1 MRYKK
6 NILGLWLFC
15 NMQYVYFAFVWHHLL
30 LTRAELSKSVFSVKT
45 SAFKWEA
52 QHWKPQFRYSACR
65 NQQATVLFVLSAD
78 VCSRPVKLRQIK
90 RHWKIKEA
98 RFYSST
104 EGGRETLYQPLTIME
119 KGGVAFR
126 DTMTY
131 IIGWSNV
138 KYSLPWNG
146 WQIDLKKRMIMF
158 QPLVYSVHCCNLI
171 LQLTQM
177 LLSSTTVYESNSS
190 ASQ

>member
-1 MRYKK
+1 MR
-6 NILGLWLFC
+6 W
-15 NMQYVYFAFVWHHLL
+15 
-30 LTRAELSKSVFSVKT
+30 AELSKSVFSVKT
-45 SAFKWEA
+45 SAFKCEA

-146 WQIDLKKRMIMF
+146 WRIDLKKKRMIMF